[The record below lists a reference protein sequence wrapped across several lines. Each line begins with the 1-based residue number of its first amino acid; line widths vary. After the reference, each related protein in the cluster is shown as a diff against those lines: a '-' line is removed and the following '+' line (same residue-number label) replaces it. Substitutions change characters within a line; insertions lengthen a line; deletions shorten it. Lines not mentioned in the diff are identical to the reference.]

1 MLAEPLQLL
10 LVLCAVLAASATDPT
25 EHTKAGGPCAALA
38 ELEADYI
45 IRAEEQVF
53 NIVDPS
59 TSIQ

>member
-1 MLAEPLQLL
+1 MLRLL
-10 LVLCAVLAASATDPT
+10 CVFCAVLHASAADPT
-25 EHTKAGGPCAALA
+25 EHTRSGGPCAALA

-45 IRAEEQVF
+45 TRAEEQVF

>member
-1 MLAEPLQLL
+1 MLRLL

-25 EHTKAGGPCAALA
+25 EHTKTGGPCASLA

-45 IRAEEQVF
+45 TRAEEQVF